1 VPLSV
6 ERPSDLL
13 ELEAGTEL
21 GESSWIEISQDDIDT
36 YADATR
42 DHQWIH
48 VDPERAAAGPFGS
61 TIAHGYLTLGLVIP
75 LWSELLQ
82 VENVGMA
89 VNYGLNRLRF
99 PAPVPVGSRIRL
111 EGKVVSASEVRRSG
125 GRSRPHHEGREL
137 GEAGPGGRG
146 GVPLLRLSRR
156 EFLDQ
161 FGHHLVAET
170 PLVDLSHPGLGQLV
184 DELDQVGDLP

>member
-1 VPLSV
+1 MTLSV
-6 ERPSDLL
+6 EKPSDLL
-13 ELEAGTEL
+13 ALEAGAEL
-21 GESSWIEISQDDIDT
+21 GQSSWIEITQDDIDT
-36 YADATR
+36 YAEATR

-48 VDPERAAAGPFGS
+48 VDPERAASGPFGS

-111 EGKVVSASEVRRSG
+111 EGKVVSASEV
-125 GRSRPHHEGREL
+125 
-137 GEAGPGGRG
+137 AG
-146 GVPLLRLSRR
+146 GV
-156 EFLDQ
+156 EV
-161 FGHHLVAET
+161 VA
-170 PLVDLSHPGLGQLV
+170 DLTMRVENSEKPALAAEAV
-184 DELDQVGDLP
+184 YRFYD

>member
-1 VPLSV
+1 MPLSV

-21 GESSWIEISQDDIDT
+21 GESSWIEITQGDVDT

-48 VDPERAAAGPFGS
+48 VDPDRAAAGPFGS

-75 LWSELLQ
+75 LWSELVQ
-82 VENVGMA
+82 VEKVGMA

-111 EGKVVSASEVRRSG
+111 EGRLASASEISG
-125 GRSRPHHEGREL
+125 GVEVVADLTMKVEGSEKP
-137 GEAGPGGRG
+137 A
-146 GVPLLRLSRR
+146 
-156 EFLDQ
+156 
-161 FGHHLVAET
+161 LVAEA
-170 PLVDLSHPGLGQLV
+170 VYRFYD
-184 DELDQVGDLP
+184 

>member
-1 VPLSV
+1 VPISV

-13 ELEAGTEL
+13 DLGEGAEL
-21 GESSWIEISQDDIDT
+21 GESSWIDITQEGIDT

-48 VDPERAAAGPFGS
+48 VDPDRAAAGPFGS

-82 VENVGMA
+82 VKQVGMA
-89 VNYGLNRLRF
+89 VNYGLNRLRL

-111 EGKVVSASEVRRSG
+111 HGMLASASEV
-125 GRSRPHHEGREL
+125 
-137 GEAGPGGRG
+137 AG
-146 GVPLLRLSRR
+146 GVEVVADLKMEVEGSEKPA
-156 EFLDQ
+156 
-161 FGHHLVAET
+161 LVAEA
-170 PLVDLSHPGLGQLV
+170 VYRFYD
-184 DELDQVGDLP
+184 

>member
-13 ELEAGTEL
+13 EIEAGTEL
-21 GESSWIEISQDDIDT
+21 GQSSWIEITQGDVDT

-48 VDPERAAAGPFGS
+48 VDPERASEGPFGS

-75 LWSELLQ
+75 LWSELVQ
-82 VENVGMA
+82 VEKVGMA

-111 EGKVVSASEVRRSG
+111 EGKLASASEIV
-125 GRSRPHHEGREL
+125 
-137 GEAGPGGRG
+137 G
-146 GVPLLRLSRR
+146 GVEVVADLIMNVEGSEKPA
-156 EFLDQ
+156 
-161 FGHHLVAET
+161 LVAEA
-170 PLVDLSHPGLGQLV
+170 VYRFYD
-184 DELDQVGDLP
+184 

>member
-1 VPLSV
+1 VPISV

-13 ELEAGTEL
+13 DLGEGAEL
-21 GESSWIEISQDDIDT
+21 GESSWIEITQEGIDT

-48 VDPERAAAGPFGS
+48 VDPDRAAAGPFGS

-82 VENVGMA
+82 VKQVGMA
-89 VNYGLNRLRF
+89 VNYGLNRLRL

-111 EGKVVSASEVRRSG
+111 HGMLASASEV
-125 GRSRPHHEGREL
+125 
-137 GEAGPGGRG
+137 AG
-146 GVPLLRLSRR
+146 GVEVVADLKMEVEGSEKPA
-156 EFLDQ
+156 
-161 FGHHLVAET
+161 LVAEA
-170 PLVDLSHPGLGQLV
+170 VYRFYD
-184 DELDQVGDLP
+184 

>member
-1 VPLSV
+1 MPISV

-13 ELEAGTEL
+13 DLGEDAEL
-21 GESSWIEISQDDIDT
+21 GESSWIEITQEDIDT

-48 VDPERAAAGPFGS
+48 VDPDRAAAGPFGS

-82 VENVGMA
+82 VEQVGMA
-89 VNYGLNRLRF
+89 VNYGLNRLRL

-111 EGKVVSASEVRRSG
+111 HGKLASASEV
-125 GRSRPHHEGREL
+125 
-137 GEAGPGGRG
+137 AG
-146 GVPLLRLSRR
+146 GVEVVADLMMEVEGSEKPA
-156 EFLDQ
+156 
-161 FGHHLVAET
+161 LVAEA
-170 PLVDLSHPGLGQLV
+170 VYRFYD
-184 DELDQVGDLP
+184 

>member
-1 VPLSV
+1 MPLSV

-13 ELEAGTEL
+13 EFEEGTDL
-21 GESSWIEISQDDIDT
+21 GESSWIEITQKDIDT

-48 VDPERAAAGPFGS
+48 VDPSRAADGPFGS

-82 VENVGMA
+82 VEQVGMA

-111 EGKVVSASEVRRSG
+111 EGKVASASEV
-125 GRSRPHHEGREL
+125 
-137 GEAGPGGRG
+137 AG
-146 GVPLLRLSRR
+146 GVEVVADLTMNVEGSTKPA
-156 EFLDQ
+156 
-161 FGHHLVAET
+161 LVAEA
-170 PLVDLSHPGLGQLV
+170 VYRFYD
-184 DELDQVGDLP
+184 